1 MMVNVHFGAF
11 LRVVYDLKNLTV
23 TQHQPKNNNR
33 TRAYEKN
40 EKWFIA
46 YSSSMLDCTG
56 DVKTLKH

>member
-46 YSSSMLDCTG
+46 YSSSMLDCT
-56 DVKTLKH
+56 